1 MFTQPLRCIIQFVIS
16 VQRFLWIHIWSFY
29 HLWPLCSR
37 NSMTNTQ
44 KTWFPGFLLF
54 FHLTGNWCKV
64 EIWAY
69 VRVNYQIG
77 QMYQQNES
85 KNRTQ
90 NETLDGFLA
99 CYFWTLLKKDPVI
112 RQLVHGQTNKQTDG
126 LTELVLREAFKK
138 KWIVWKFSTPFYHHT
153 HSNVY
158 IWCFIWVL
166 FSLCALQSDKWYD
179 II

>member
-16 VQRFLWIHIWSFY
+16 VQQFLWIHIWSFY
-29 HLWPLCSR
+29 HLWPLWSR

-64 EIWAY
+64 DIWAY

-99 CYFWTLLKKDPVI
+99 CYFWTLLKKDPVVMRTASDI
-112 RQLVHGQTNKQTDG
+112 YNRIQHVW
-126 LTELVLREAFKK
+126 LTVWRKMLWFELM
-138 KWIVWKFSTPFYHHT
+138 
-153 HSNVY
+153 
-158 IWCFIWVL
+158 C
-166 FSLCALQSDKWYD
+166 
-179 II
+179 